1 MWNAKGSCTTVTE
14 TFLKYKIST
23 AEGQSGSPIIIRKG
37 EKEFIVGVHI
47 GSNESRT
54 RNIAVRL
61 TAEKKE
67 RINKWVKEIVE
78 EIGLSKLT
86 FIKMSVNLRMKESN
100 I

>member
-47 GSNESRT
+47 GSNESRK

-67 RINKWVKEIVE
+67 RINKWVKEICDQ
-78 EIGLSKLT
+78 IDLSKLT
-86 FIKMSVNLRMKESN
+86 FIKMNANSEMKK
-100 I
+100 